1 MRKKLI
7 IEEEIKELD
16 DFQKI
21 LLLNKRKLSYDD
33 VSFVDDNGNDY
44 DNIIDI
50 TSDGLIFNFDD
61 LEQFLKFF
69 FPDIYGEEGGDS
81 EWDARNYD
89 SMYYNNY
96 DWSDECYNRSYDDW
110 NEGYSFGYICSEGI
124 VKLKE
129 LISII
134 SPSLLKYFK
143 TNNNNQV
150 VISEGDAEI
159 ASTLDNFFSRI
170 GDDINEIICN
180 SKSKMLNKVVPE
192 YIENAFCDGL
202 KPLGIVNWSGKLKNC
217 FNTYFVSWGSL
228 VQMFLDKGDFSDNIL
243 NVMFNYIDKHFK
255 GHPPIYYEIEYN
267 VFDQQMYDDFACED
281 MVQLIEKYVEKA
293 QEDLNPK
300 YIEAVD
306 KISKLGLFDTKRIP
320 GDGEYYIKVKSI
332 DQETLMVTFY
342 ISNNYYMGYG
352 GKYGNAPV
360 DEVINLAT
368 QPGLFNPYEFRVDK
382 S

>member
-21 LLLNKRKLSYDD
+21 LLLNKKKLSYDD
-33 VSFVDDNGNDY
+33 VLFMDDNRNDY

-50 TSDGLIFNFDD
+50 TADGLIFNFDD

-96 DWSDECYNRSYDDW
+96 DWSDECYSRSNDEW
-110 NEGYSFGYICSEGI
+110 NEGYSFGYICGEGI
-124 VKLKE
+124 VKLRE
-129 LISII
+129 LISIV

-150 VISEGDAEI
+150 TIYGGDAEI

-170 GDDINEIICN
+170 GDDISEIICT
-180 SKSKMLNKVVPE
+180 SKSKMLDKIAPE

-202 KPLGIVNWSGKLKNC
+202 KPLGIQNLDGRIKNC

-228 VQMFLDKGDFSDNIL
+228 VQMYLDKGDFSENAL
-243 NVMFNYIDKHFK
+243 NVMFKYIDKHFK
-255 GHPPIYYEIEYN
+255 GHLPTYYEIEYN
-267 VFDQQMYDDFACED
+267 IFDQQMYDDFACED

-293 QEDLNPK
+293 QEDFNPK
-300 YIEAVD
+300 YIESVD

-320 GDGEYYIKVKSI
+320 GDEEYYIKVKSI
-332 DQETLMVTFY
+332 DPETLMVTFY
-342 ISNNYYMGYG
+342 ISKNYYMGYG

-382 S
+382 R